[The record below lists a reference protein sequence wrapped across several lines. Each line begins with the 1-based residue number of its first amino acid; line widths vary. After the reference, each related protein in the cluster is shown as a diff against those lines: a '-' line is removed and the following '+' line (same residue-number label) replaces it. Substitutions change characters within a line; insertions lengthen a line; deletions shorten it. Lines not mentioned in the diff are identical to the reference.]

1 VAQAVA
7 EYFHNISNAV
17 VSIYHGLAVTFSY
30 MFRKP
35 ITIQYPDRVPKPV
48 VEMLPSGF
56 RGILEVD
63 LQGCIGDLACM
74 RRCPIDCIKIATER
88 DPETKTLYLTRF
100 DIDIARCM
108 VCGLCS
114 EACVTGAIRH
124 STEFEASTANVINL
138 VMQYVKPGT
147 RVAAYKIVKG
157 EEAKLRPQ
165 NEAVREVKKEWDAP
179 APFPPEVVRGE
190 VRWKASNPAF
200 TPDRKFEGD
209 SVEPQEKKP

>member
-7 EYFHNISNAV
+7 EYFGNIKNAA
-17 VSIYHGLAVTFSY
+17 VSIYHGLAVTLSY

-48 VEMLPSGF
+48 AEMLPPGF

-63 LQGCIGDLACM
+63 IKACIGDLACM
-74 RRCPIDCIKIATER
+74 RRCPIDCIKVVTER
-88 DPETKTLYLTRF
+88 DPQTKELCLTRF
-100 DIDIARCM
+100 DIDVARCM

-114 EACVTGAIRH
+114 EVCITGAIRH

-147 RVAAYKIVKG
+147 KVPAYKIVKG

-165 NEAVREVKKEWDAP
+165 NEPFREVKKDWDAP
-179 APFPPEVVRGE
+179 APFPPEAVRGDI
-190 VRWKASNPAF
+190 RWKASDPVYSA
-200 TPDRKFEGD
+200 D
-209 SVEPQEKKP
+209 PQEKKP